1 MAPLPLRMSWKS
13 VTARRPIFF
22 GRRSLHT
29 YIFIYFAAY
38 INGCRRSAGGLSW
51 SLHTHYED
59 SWALPIEF
67 SQNQVSTERSR
78 KVEQRQMC
86 LENRVSDLK
95 ILKIFACGAQEG
107 RLATL
112 ACYPP
117 LRDDPRHLG
126 GSAAIPGT
134 GQSSGDSPALRCSWR
149 AVNLRVVSNLPLICL
164 FVDSSTAQAQC

>member
-1 MAPLPLRMSWKS
+1 MSTHRRHRKARAARAAMAPLPLRMSWKS

-38 INGCRRSAGGLSW
+38 INDRRRSAGGLSW

-95 ILKIFACGAQEG
+95 ILKIFACGAQES

-112 ACYPP
+112 ACYHP
-117 LRDDPRHLG
+117 LGNPPRHLG
-126 GSAAIPGT
+126 GSAVVQGNLADT
-134 GQSSGDSPALRCSWR
+134 ALLAAR
-149 AVNLRVVSNLPLICL
+149 LHLPSALL
-164 FVDSSTAQAQC
+164 F